1 MKRTYFYSRERTMS
15 TPLIQRWVFALLAVG
30 CSVVFFT
37 FSAHAAVFASRQEAI
52 QAVLPDAERIETRT
66 ISLTEDQLQQ
76 ITTLATA
83 QVDSK
88 LLSVAIGYKGDTI
101 VGYAF
106 FDTRPVRT
114 LPGTF
119 LVSVSP
125 TGTVQK
131 VMVVAFHEPE
141 DYLPPP
147 RWLQQF
153 DGKALAP
160 ELQVYKGIHAISGAT
175 LSSQSVTNA
184 VRKASAAFRIVFQGG
199 H

>member
-1 MKRTYFYSRERTMS
+1 MDNKHLFYRCQTVCISMIC
-15 TPLIQRWVFALLAVG
+15 LLFALLPAQ
-30 CSVVFFT
+30 
-37 FSAHAAVFASRQEAI
+37 AAVFASRQEAV
-52 QAVLPDAERIETRT
+52 QTVLPDAERIETRMIT
-66 ISLTEDQLQQ
+66 LTDEQLQQ
-76 ITTLATA
+76 ITNLATTE
-83 QVDSK
+83 VDSK
-88 LLSVAIGYKGDTI
+88 LLSVAIGYRGDTV

-141 DYLPPP
+141 DYLPSP

-199 H
+199 Q

>member
-1 MKRTYFYSRERTMS
+1 MGMTAVLLVS
-15 TPLIQRWVFALLAVG
+15 VALPAQAV
-30 CSVVFFT
+30 
-37 FSAHAAVFASRQEAI
+37 VFASRQEAI
-52 QAVLPDAERIETRT
+52 QAVLPEADRFETRT
-66 ISLTEDQLQQ
+66 ISLTDDQIQQ
-76 ITTLATA
+76 ITTLATT
-83 QVDSK
+83 QIDSK

-141 DYLPPP
+141 DYLPTQ

-153 DGKALAP
+153 DGKTLAP

-184 VRKASAAFRIVFQGG
+184 VRKASAAFRIVFQGS